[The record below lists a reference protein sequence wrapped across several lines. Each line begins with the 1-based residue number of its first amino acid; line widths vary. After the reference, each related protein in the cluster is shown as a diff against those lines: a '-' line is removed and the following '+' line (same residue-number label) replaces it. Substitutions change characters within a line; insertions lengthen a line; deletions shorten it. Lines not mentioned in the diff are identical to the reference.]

1 MTPQRLDAINYAN
14 AALMVASCAA
24 AFLLPFELFL
34 FVYAVLGPLHYLTQ
48 ISWLHDRDYFVP
60 RGRKPWLLLV
70 GITTL
75 VLVAA
80 YLSDVVLHNR
90 VDAKYEVGLVWLVF
104 LTAAMLFFVRQ
115 RASAIALIVVTML
128 AVVVASSSRVY
139 LIAAYFLVTIVHV
152 FLFTALF
159 VLYGA
164 LKSRSRSAYISL
176 VVYAACAI
184 SFFVIHPSIAPAAE
198 AIRKTYSFFEPL
210 NMELMEL
217 FGFAP
222 ADLYASRGGIV
233 VMRLIAF
240 AYTYHYLNWFS
251 KTSIIRWH
259 EVSKKRAVA
268 IAALWAASV
277 GVYAYDYGA
286 GIAVLYILS
295 MLHVLLEFPLDHQ
308 TLAGVGRALLSR
320 NGGRSDGRGDR
331 SGSSSR
337 PGPRGSLPANAR
349 ATRSA

>member
-14 AALMVASCAA
+14 AGLMIASCVA

-60 RGRKPWLLLV
+60 RARKPWLMLV
-70 GITTL
+70 GLTTA
-75 VLVAA
+75 VLVVA
-80 YLSDVVLHNR
+80 YLSDVWFHDR
-90 VDAKYEVGLVWLVF
+90 IDAAYEVGLVWLVF
-104 LTAAMLFFVRQ
+104 LTAAMLFLVRQ
-115 RASAIALIVVTML
+115 RASAIALVVVTL
-128 AVVVASSSRVY
+128 FAIAIASAMPIY
-139 LIAAYFLVTIVHV
+139 IIAAYLLVTIVHV

-159 VLYGA
+159 VLFGA

-176 VVYAACAI
+176 AVYAACTI

-198 AIRKTYSFFEPL
+198 AIRRNYSFFEPL
-210 NMELMEL
+210 NMQLMSL

-222 ADLYASRGGIV
+222 ADLYASRGGV
-233 VMRLIAF
+233 AVMRLIAF

-259 EVSKKRAVA
+259 EVSKRRAIA

-277 GVYAYDYGA
+277 GIYAYDYA
-286 GIAVLYILS
+286 LGIGVLYILS

-308 TLAGVGRALLSR
+308 TFAGIGRALMR
-320 NGGRSDGRGDR
+320 RGDR
-331 SGSSSR
+331 SGSSSQ
-337 PGPRGSLPANAR
+337 PGPRAPLPATAR
-349 ATRSA
+349 AIRSS